1 MRSGILVD
9 DLGETWADSSA
20 ALSKKL
26 GTERSGPDLIRY
38 LVRNLGFVHIRPGA
52 TGCVVT
58 LTEDAASQC
67 ALIGTLY
74 WLMDNRPERVALQSL
89 PKTNAP
95 QRLLRYTQALNYISA
110 CCDAQTS
117 RPRFSRHSVDM
128 NQSPFAVRW
137 ETAKEV
143 LASSDIADQ
152 RRWLILDKLLQS
164 YFTVSRR
171 DRESGRYIVEHI
183 GQGISGHHPSLSTMK
198 VGLPFSAIDDSAY
211 GAWLDESFMSISN
224 TSNPFSEYVEATIG
238 ISTSRST
245 RLQYSRLLLPFA
257 RETESYL
264 LTASMVQ

>member
-1 MRSGILVD
+1 MS
-9 DLGETWADSSA
+9 
-20 ALSKKL
+20 
-26 GTERSGPDLIRY
+26 
-38 LVRNLGFVHIRPGA
+38 
-52 TGCVVT
+52 
-58 LTEDAASQC
+58 
-67 ALIGTLY
+67 
-74 WLMDNRPERVALQSL
+74 
-89 PKTNAP
+89 
-95 QRLLRYTQALNYISA
+95 
-110 CCDAQTS
+110 
-117 RPRFSRHSVDM
+117 
-128 NQSPFAVRW
+128 QSPFAVRW

-152 RRWLILDKLLQS
+152 RRWLILDKLLES

-171 DRESGRYIVEHI
+171 DKENGRYIVEHV

-198 VGLPFSAIDDSAY
+198 VGLPFSAIEDSAY